1 MLCVGR
7 WHVEG
12 RDLHCGVG
20 FSPCVCDLCSGTWC
34 QAMCP
39 VPGPAKPVMSP
50 TSFVVVVF
58 GDGVSHRPVSPKEP
72 PVSASEMTQTDTAKP
87 RFLHLHSTGIQS
99 RSSCL
104 LASIHQLSHLLAS
117 QVISKFSNTP
127 HPPKVSSAGLLTSK
141 VSSKCHLDLLV
152 SQAVQEGAAW

>member
-1 MLCVGR
+1 ML
-7 WHVEG
+7 
-12 RDLHCGVG
+12 G
-20 FSPCVCDLCSGTWC
+20 FSLSRSSAVFLLLLLFVVGECLCCVWGGGMWRAEIYTVELGSLLGCVTCADGTWC
-34 QAMCP
+34 EAMCP

-104 LASIHQLSHLLAS
+104 LASTSPAEPSPGLSS
-117 QVISKFSNTP
+117 YFFFFFF
-127 HPPKVSSAGLLTSK
+127 
-141 VSSKCHLDLLV
+141 
-152 SQAVQEGAAW
+152 